1 MALTKGI
8 YSKGERIGMAE
19 AKELREA
26 YLQTVS
32 GKRIVEVEG
41 LGNIV
46 LRFPNIDEEQ
56 KAEIVYS
63 KEFTKLLDS
72 DLKTEAE
79 MEEIIE
85 KRGIWTDAQK
95 KEVERINKEIA
106 KCQER
111 LVKTED
117 EKKQQAEREKIIE
130 LISESA
136 NLLGKREALL
146 DNTIERIAERAKT
159 YYLIYLIATYE
170 ETGERVWKTYD
181 EFVKFGEEHRDKM
194 LQILVEWKALT
205 SGIPSVFLEQL
216 LGA

>member
-1 MALTKGI
+1 
-8 YSKGERIGMAE
+8 MAE
-19 AKELREA
+19 AKELRES
-26 YLQTVS
+26 YLQAVS
-32 GKRIVEVEG
+32 GKRIVEVED

-56 KAEIVYS
+56 KAEIIYS

-117 EKKQQAEREKIIE
+117 EKKQQAERES
-130 LISESA
+130 L
-136 NLLGKREALL
+136 N
-146 DNTIERIAERAKT
+146 
-159 YYLIYLIATYE
+159 
-170 ETGERVWKTYD
+170 
-181 EFVKFGEEHRDKM
+181 
-194 LQILVEWKALT
+194 
-205 SGIPSVFLEQL
+205 
-216 LGA
+216 

>member
-1 MALTKGI
+1 
-8 YSKGERIGMAE
+8 MAE

-181 EFVKFGEEHRDKM
+181 EFVKFGEDHRDKM